1 MALFRSM
8 PTLSHELLAWRAGR
22 RHVAGIDEAGR
33 GPMAGPVVAAA
44 VVLDPQFAAQWWSQ
58 LRDSKVVAARERE
71 ELASRIRDTAA
82 VGVGLATHEEID
94 GDGLVPATQH
104 AMLRAL
110 AGLPQPPDMLLIDA
124 VALPDDAGAWE
135 QRPIVHGDALS
146 VSIAAASIVAKVE
159 RDRMM
164 DGHHQTYPLYGF
176 DTNRGYCT
184 ADHLMALL
192 EHGPCA
198 IHRRSFAPVKAR
210 LEGAGR

>member
-8 PTLSHELLAWRAGR
+8 PTLSNELLAWRAGH
-22 RHVAGIDEAGR
+22 RHVAGIDEVGR

-44 VVLDPQFAAQWWSQ
+44 VVLDPQFAAQWWSH
-58 LRDSKVVAARERE
+58 LRDSKAVAARERE
-71 ELASRIRDTAA
+71 ALAARVRESAA
-82 VGVGLATHEEID
+82 VGVGMATHEEID
-94 GDGLVPATQH
+94 GEGLVPATQR

-110 AGLPQPPDMLLIDA
+110 AELPQSPGMLLIDA
-124 VALPDDAGAWE
+124 VTLPDEAGSWE
-135 QRPIVHGDALS
+135 QRPIIHGDAFS

-164 DGHHQTYPLYGF
+164 DGHHATYPLYGF

-184 ADHLMALL
+184 ADHLVALL
-192 EHGPCA
+192 EHGPCD

-210 LEGAGR
+210 LANGHP